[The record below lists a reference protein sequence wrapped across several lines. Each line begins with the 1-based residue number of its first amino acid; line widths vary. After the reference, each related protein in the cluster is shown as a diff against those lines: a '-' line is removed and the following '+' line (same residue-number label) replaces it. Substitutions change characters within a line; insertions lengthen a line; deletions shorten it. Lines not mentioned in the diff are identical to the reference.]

1 MHTTE
6 RSKSICFPPT
16 AMYSAGSEVEVQFHL
31 IQTLKYKTSNA
42 HLKKNKTY
50 KRKRPPILGAEFTH
64 VNDPSCYSDP
74 T

>member
-42 HLKKNKTY
+42 HFKKIKHTNEKD
-50 KRKRPPILGAEFTH
+50 RPFLGQ
-64 VNDPSCYSDP
+64 NLLM
-74 T
+74 

>member
-6 RSKSICFPPT
+6 HGESICFPPT
-16 AMYSAGSEVEVQFHL
+16 AMYLAGSEVEVQFHL
-31 IQTLKYKTSNA
+31 IQTSNA
-42 HLKKNKTY
+42 HLKKNKTH
-50 KRKRPPILGAEFTH
+50 KRKRPPILGVEFTH